1 MTVTVDEST
10 YGGSN
15 RAELGVHVFIDV
27 AGDGTADHEI
37 TAARAADGL
46 KMDVALRELSGIAS
60 TADCQDLDGKSTAA
74 ATVDTAIAN
83 GLETFS
89 FSFPTATVPG
99 DLASF
104 RWAAFGQSPPD
115 AGQGGPWDYLVD
127 AANPEAAAANPG
139 DRRCGAAK
147 GGLAVRLGA
156 GTAFPDAQPEPS
168 PTPTPSPGLP
178 PARGARDR
186 EWTTRRREA
195 GHARR
200 VRVGA
205 VARRDDPRLPMG
217 LQRRRQRRHE
227 HRHEPGRAPDPG
239 DERPDG
245 DRHGRRQRLPD
256 RLGHDDDRSGRPR
269 PRGCEAELNAGTLRA
284 RAACIRRAGDVYTL
298 EPGAIAGSST
308 REVSVNGLTLSTTD
322 PAGRVIVNRATGRMT
337 SEGAFAIVISNTP
350 IGDITLNRSGPE
362 GISWRLPSD
371 AEVHA
376 AQVDFGDDET
386 DPTNQDT
393 GPVIRLV
400 TFGAGEGCNNSERQR
415 RACGELPGGFPLA
428 GRIDVG
434 FDTSNYQA
442 VITANVAITTPFEV
456 TGLVRLRVDLVEGF
470 LLDTLG
476 FGIGNV
482 TMGPLL
488 LERLAFVYSPPGR
501 DPAHPTG
508 DTWDVAV
515 AVGIGTKPPLSI
527 DGRIIFI
534 AGRFNYGSADITLPV
549 GIPIY
554 AGVLLNRFA
563 GVIGLDP
570 TRIGG
575 GIGISVIQLL
585 QINTDFLYVDRS
597 EGLAQLSGTGTI
609 AISGINIGRAY
620 IDYWTDGYFAFGG
633 VLGYGYP
640 SLAHPTVAISGA
652 TDFYI
657 EAQPDGSYRSQGD
670 GRLDVTVYFIHGV
683 ARMFFN
689 NDWMAGCLPGP
700 RRRPVRR
707 PQPAHRR
714 DAHSGDRL

>member
-1 MTVTVDEST
+1 M
-10 YGGSN
+10 
-15 RAELGVHVFIDV
+15 R
-27 AGDGTADHEI
+27 
-37 TAARAADGL
+37 
-46 KMDVALRELSGIAS
+46 
-60 TADCQDLDGKSTAA
+60 
-74 ATVDTAIAN
+74 
-83 GLETFS
+83 
-89 FSFPTATVPG
+89 
-99 DLASF
+99 
-104 RWAAFGQSPPD
+104 
-115 AGQGGPWDYLVD
+115 
-127 AANPEAAAANPG
+127 
-139 DRRCGAAK
+139 
-147 GGLAVRLGA
+147 
-156 GTAFPDAQPEPS
+156 
-168 PTPTPSPGLP
+168 
-178 PARGARDR
+178 
-186 EWTTRRREA
+186 
-195 GHARR
+195 
-200 VRVGA
+200 
-205 VARRDDPRLPMG
+205 
-217 LQRRRQRRHE
+217 
-227 HRHEPGRAPDPG
+227 
-239 DERPDG
+239 
-245 DRHGRRQRLPD
+245 
-256 RLGHDDDRSGRPR
+256 
-269 PRGCEAELNAGTLRA
+269 AELNAGTLRA
-284 RAACIRRAGDVYTL
+284 RAACISRAGDVYTL
-298 EPGAIAGSST
+298 EPGAISRLEHARGQRERADALDDGSGGQGDREPRDRPHDERRRVRDRDLRT
-308 REVSVNGLTLSTTD
+308 R
-322 PAGRVIVNRATGRMT
+322 
-337 SEGAFAIVISNTP
+337 
-350 IGDITLNRSGPE
+350 RSGTSRSIDPVRT
-362 GISWRLPSD
+362 GSAGACPSD
-371 AEVHA
+371 AQVHA

-386 DPTNQDT
+386 DPTDQDT

-400 TFGAGEGCNNSERQR
+400 TFGAGEGCNNDERER

-501 DPAHPTG
+501 DPEHPTG

-527 DGRIIFI
+527 DGRIIFV
-534 AGRFNYGSADITLPV
+534 AGRFNYGSADVTLPF

-597 EGLAQLSGTGTI
+597 EGLAQLSGNGTI

-640 SLAHPTVAISGA
+640 SLAHPTVAISGG

-689 NDWMAGCLPGP
+689 NDWMAGCLQVLGVGLSGAHNLRTGETPTPAIGCDLSAYAIEPSRP
-700 RRRPVRR
+700 RPSARPSGSRIPPRPRPTAARSPSPRASARWCSRSRARAARR
-707 PQPAHRR
+707 
-714 DAHSGDRL
+714 SSC

>member
-1 MTVTVDEST
+1 
-10 YGGSN
+10 
-15 RAELGVHVFIDV
+15 
-27 AGDGTADHEI
+27 
-37 TAARAADGL
+37 
-46 KMDVALRELSGIAS
+46 
-60 TADCQDLDGKSTAA
+60 
-74 ATVDTAIAN
+74 
-83 GLETFS
+83 
-89 FSFPTATVPG
+89 
-99 DLASF
+99 
-104 RWAAFGQSPPD
+104 
-115 AGQGGPWDYLVD
+115 
-127 AANPEAAAANPG
+127 
-139 DRRCGAAK
+139 
-147 GGLAVRLGA
+147 
-156 GTAFPDAQPEPS
+156 
-168 PTPTPSPGLP
+168 
-178 PARGARDR
+178 
-186 EWTTRRREA
+186 
-195 GHARR
+195 
-200 VRVGA
+200 
-205 VARRDDPRLPMG
+205 
-217 LQRRRQRRHE
+217 
-227 HRHEPGRAPDPG
+227 
-239 DERPDG
+239 
-245 DRHGRRQRLPD
+245 
-256 RLGHDDDRSGRPR
+256 
-269 PRGCEAELNAGTLRA
+269 
-284 RAACIRRAGDVYTL
+284 
-298 EPGAIAGSST
+298 
-308 REVSVNGLTLSTTD
+308 
-322 PAGRVIVNRATGRMT
+322 MT
-337 SEGAFAIVISNTP
+337 SEGAFAVVISNTP

-371 AEVHA
+371 AQVHA
-376 AQVDFGDDET
+376 AQVEFGDDET

-515 AVGIGTKPPLSI
+515 AVGIGTVPRLFV
-527 DGRIIFI
+527 DGRIIFV
-534 AGRFNYGSADITLPV
+534 AGRFNYGSADVTLPV

-554 AGVLLNRFA
+554 AGVFLNRFA

-575 GIGISVIQLL
+575 GIGIPVIQLL

-597 EGLAQLSGTGTI
+597 EGLAQLSGTGTV

-633 VLGYGYP
+633 VPRLRLP
-640 SLAHPTVAISGA
+640 VARAPDGRDLRRDRLLHRGA
-652 TDFYI
+652 TGRQLPLPGRRPSGRDRVLHPRRR
-657 EAQPDGSYRSQGD
+657 ADVLQQ
-670 GRLDVTVYFIHGV
+670 RLDG
-683 ARMFFN
+683 
-689 NDWMAGCLPGP
+689 GLPPGP

-714 DAHSGDRL
+714 DAHPGDRLRPVGVRDRAVAPAPVGPAVGAAHSAQAAPDGRTITVAEGERALVLSVKGTGGAPQLVLIGPDGHRYVPTSEAAKPVRDGTFTSVFLPAAEAVLLRVENPAAGDWGLEPSRGRRRSNR